1 MQSGRGPSVPA
12 ECLVAPGEK
21 IVSAR
26 HDWKNKKNPTVD
38 DLYVEQ
44 SGTSMAAPHVA
55 GLLAA
60 FLSLR
65 REFIGYPDRAK
76 SLLLNGCIDLARD
89 PFMQGA
95 GLPNLIKML
104 ALN

>member
-1 MQSGRGPSVPA
+1 
-12 ECLVAPGEK
+12 
-21 IVSAR
+21 
-26 HDWKNKKNPTVD
+26 
-38 DLYVEQ
+38 
-44 SGTSMAAPHVA
+44 MAGPHVA

-65 REFIGYPDRAK
+65 REFIGYPDWAK